1 MEEKINTE
9 EKESVLFVLNE
20 FSERYQES
28 NKNIA
33 ALTGE
38 VKEQHGKIQQVIE
51 NLQQLKLTE
60 NNTVVIVQKEADRLE
75 RIIGNQNFPAKEI
88 EVLRR
93 ELSVVREQLAE
104 PLIQK
109 LEHHHHV
116 HKIIVATGALFVTVC
131 LLCCGWYNTNQ
142 KLGQFQE
149 NDTKYRL
156 IRLDTALVPMQRY
169 LDKVDQIY
177 TCNPKLRDSVIAQ
190 EEENKRNMERLE
202 KAYRMNQ
209 EAEKLRSGVKQRQ
222 KSVGTNK

>member
-1 MEEKINTE
+1 MEEEVNTD

-28 NKNIA
+28 NKNIV

-51 NLQQLKLTE
+51 NQQQQKLTE
-60 NNTVVIVQKEADRLE
+60 NNTVVIIQKEAERLE
-75 RIIGNQNFPAKEI
+75 HIISRQNFPAKEI
-88 EVLRR
+88 EALRR
-93 ELSVVREQLAE
+93 ELSVVREQLSE

-109 LEHHHHV
+109 VEHHHHV
-116 HKIIVATGALFVTVC
+116 NKIIAATGVLFIAVC
-131 LLCCGWYNTNQ
+131 LLCCGWYNTFQ

-156 IRLDTALVPMQRY
+156 IRLDTSFTLMQRY
-169 LDKVDQIY
+169 LDKVDRVY
-177 TCNPKLRDSVIAQ
+177 TNNPRLRDSVIAQ

-202 KAYRMNQ
+202 KAYSMNQ

>member
-1 MEEKINTE
+1 MEEKIKTE

-20 FSERYQES
+20 FSERYQEN

-51 NLQQLKLTE
+51 NQQQQKLTE
-60 NNTVVIVQKEADRLE
+60 NNTAVIVQKEAERFE
-75 RIIGNQNFPAKEI
+75 RIISKQNFPAKEI
-88 EVLRR
+88 EALRR
-93 ELSVVREQLAE
+93 ELSAVRERLAE

-109 LEHHHHV
+109 LEHYHHV
-116 HKIIVATGALFVTVC
+116 HKIIIATGVLFIAVC
-131 LLCCGWYNTNQ
+131 LLCCGWYNTFQ
-142 KLGQFQE
+142 RLGQFQE

-190 EEENKRNMERLE
+190 EKENKRNMERLE